1 VAQVGLAR
9 LGHVVEVVVD
19 DVVEHAH
26 RGADGLLQLGGVEPA
41 LADVVGQVDAAEVAD
56 GDLLVVGVQGDL
68 GAEVAA
74 VHLPDVL
81 VGVAQVAG
89 VLEGDPGMAGLE
101 QHGQHLAP
109 QIDGLDL
116 LADAQSPRWARSS

>member
-1 VAQVGLAR
+1 
-9 LGHVVEVVVD
+9 
-19 DVVEHAH
+19 
-26 RGADGLLQLGGVEPA
+26 
-41 LADVVGQVDAAEVAD
+41 VVGQVDAAQVAD
-56 GDLLVVGVQGDL
+56 GDLLIVGVQGDL

-109 QIDGLDL
+109 QVDGLDRL
-116 LADAQSPRWARSS
+116 LTRSSPRSARAS